1 LEVEI
6 HMKTQVHKGDLR
18 SNPMTQSRNVWTVSN
33 DEDRIAPSFDD
44 LFEDPDVPDRPKAS
58 GVATPPP
65 TDRDG
70 GDDPAAWS
78 DDFDLPD
85 FVTPVDSTPDARPE
99 PELAFSE
106 RHMSNVNVIGA
117 VQPVE
122 AGSANG
128 EVAQNLPVDNDY
140 APEFVPPLDG
150 FATGAGSAAPQ
161 VSSGRLYRSAGA
173 EGPAAAM
180 AIPALAGASAGA
192 IRITP
197 DAKPSQQIISTPDPA
212 EPLTDPRDRSAA
224 ATYARE
230 NTAETEAP
238 PNADESLTSSP
249 RRALRPSVQPA
260 GLTYNGAAVVII
272 AATVLVGFI
281 DALLNHRLGWLTG
294 IALVASSIYA
304 AVNVRLTDAWAP
316 AILAPL
322 GFMAATLTA
331 GQLTRGSSGSW
342 FVREGYMIFRSL
354 AVNAPWIIGAT
365 AICAAIAFWRRRQ
378 A

>member
-1 LEVEI
+1 MKVEI

-18 SNPMTQSRNVWTVSN
+18 SNPMTQSRNVWAVSN

-44 LFEDPDVPDRPKAS
+44 LFEDPDVPAHPQPS
-58 GVATPPP
+58 EVATPQP
-65 TDRDG
+65 TDRDSSEERAVW
-70 GDDPAAWS
+70 P

-85 FVTPVDSTPDARPE
+85 FVTPVDSSPDARPA
-99 PELAFSE
+99 PELAVSE

-117 VQPVE
+117 VQPLE
-122 AGSANG
+122 AEGANA
-128 EVAQNLPVDNDY
+128 EIAQNMPLDNDY
-140 APEFVPPLDG
+140 APEFVPPLDA
-150 FATGAGSAAPQ
+150 FATGAGSATSR

-173 EGPAAAM
+173 QGPAAAM

-197 DAKPSQQIISTPDPA
+197 DARTSQPIISTSSPA

-230 NTAETEAP
+230 NTSEAETS
-238 PNADESLTSSP
+238 PNADESSASSP
-249 RRALRPSVQPA
+249 RRALRPSAHPA

-272 AATVLVGFI
+272 AATVLVGFV

-304 AVNVRLTDAWAP
+304 AINVRVTDVWAP

-354 AVNAPWIIGAT
+354 AVNALWIIGAT